1 MLRKTFAELRAGS
14 YGPSYTADHHQG
26 TFAGERFSDRTVR
39 QFQVQLQWDK
49 FGSGRPIRCKALRTV
64 SRGNTDSARSRSV
77 NPHRTFTLSP

>member
-77 NPHRTFTLSP
+77 NPRRTFTLYP

>member
-39 QFQVQLQWDK
+39 QFQ
-49 FGSGRPIRCKALRTV
+49 GRPK
-64 SRGNTDSARSRSV
+64 G
-77 NPHRTFTLSP
+77 